1 MIMIN
6 SMTNLH
12 IRSWF
17 LLLLFLLTAASSFIC
32 DLASILV
39 LPLPIPEKKSLSI
52 SLYYPFPSQIITISP
67 TKRSKSSRRDLASG
81 GLKPSE
87 GNSRGTS
94 HFGLSNPSDPNW
106 QYVTGGETQIHSISS
121 WSLWWAKATH
131 LWLPGLM
138 TLPRLDACDAR
149 RLADAADSFLIRC
162 WCWADL
168 TDVKMVFVWV
178 RFPRTGIL
186 AKMWSFFC

>member
-6 SMTNLH
+6 SMMNLH

-17 LLLLFLLTAASSFIC
+17 LLLLLFLLTAASSFIC

-39 LPLPIPEKKSLSI
+39 LPFPIPEKKSLSI
-52 SLYYPFPSQIITISP
+52 SLYYPFPSQIITIFP

-87 GNSRGTS
+87 GNSS
-94 HFGLSNPSDPNW
+94 PNW

-121 WSLWWAKATH
+121 WSLWRAKATH

-138 TLPRLDACDAR
+138 TLMTNRHTIYSPSSWPTYGFQGSWRCHGLTRAT
-149 RLADAADSFLIRC
+149 LVGSLMLLIAS
-162 WCWADL
+162 W
-168 TDVKMVFVWV
+168 
-178 RFPRTGIL
+178 
-186 AKMWSFFC
+186 